1 MQEKNINQFRHNLYI
16 LDTSARLAY
25 YPCFRNSNNLNA
37 DEYASSKEFDTM
49 LLYITVCLVGFV
61 LLYFGAEWLVKGSSS
76 LARSLGITP
85 IVIGLT
91 VVAFG
96 TSAPELVVS
105 LISSIKGKSMIAVGN
120 VVGSNICNI
129 ALVLGLSALFNPI
142 KSDPSVIRR
151 DIPIMLGISLYL
163 LVLSF
168 NSRLG
173 RIEGATLFAG
183 IIAYTFMNYYLAKK
197 ETLDAGDAAG
207 GEMPGAIESEL
218 EEIGYIAS
226 RSKQI
231 MLVVVGIAGVVG
243 GAQMVVESAVYIMTQ
258 LGVSEKFIGLTIVAF
273 GTSLP
278 ELATSVVAAMR
289 GEMDISIGNLVGSNV
304 FNIMSVLG
312 VASLVRPIPIP
323 GGFFE
328 SGLWFDYL
336 VMLFTS
342 FLPWLLMRKTYTVD
356 RKGGAMLL
364 ACYVGYL
371 VYLIAKA

>member
-1 MQEKNINQFRHNLYI
+1 
-16 LDTSARLAY
+16 
-25 YPCFRNSNNLNA
+25 
-37 DEYASSKEFDTM
+37 M
-49 LLYITVCLVGFV
+49 LLYVAVCLVGFV

-76 LARSLGITP
+76 LARSLGVTP

-163 LVLSF
+163 LVLSA
-168 NSRLG
+168 NSTLG

-183 IIAYTFMNYYLAKK
+183 IIAYTFINYYLAKK
-197 ETLDAGDAAG
+197 ETREASG
-207 GEMPGAIESEL
+207 GEIAAAITSEL

-226 RSKQI
+226 RSKQVL
-231 MLVVVGIAGVVG
+231 LVVVGIAGVVG
-243 GAQMVVESAVYIMTQ
+243 GAQMVVESAVFIMTE

-312 VASLVRPIPIP
+312 AASLVRPIPIP
-323 GGFFE
+323 GGFFA
-328 SGLWFDYL
+328 SGLWIDYL

-342 FLPWLLMRKTYTVD
+342 FLPWLLMRRTYTVD

-364 ACYVGYL
+364 ACYVSYL
-371 VYLIAKA
+371 VYLIIKA

>member
-1 MQEKNINQFRHNLYI
+1 MVPYI
-16 LDTSARLAY
+16 LY
-25 YPCFRNSNNLNA
+25 
-37 DEYASSKEFDTM
+37 
-49 LLYITVCLVGFV
+49 CLVGFV

-105 LISSIKGKSMIAVGN
+105 LVSSIKGKSMIAVGN

-129 ALVLGLSALFNPI
+129 ALVLGISAVLNPI
-142 KSDPSVIRR
+142 KSDPAVVRR
-151 DIPIMLGISLYL
+151 DIPIMLAISLYL
-163 LVLSF
+163 LLLSF
-168 NSRLG
+168 NSTLG
-173 RIEGATLFAG
+173 RIEGATLFIG
-183 IIAYTFMNYYLAKK
+183 IILYTFMNYYLAKK
-197 ETLDAGDAAG
+197 ETAGAAD
-207 GEMPGAIESEL
+207 IESEL
-218 EEIGYIAS
+218 EDIGFVAS
-226 RSKQI
+226 RPKQ
-231 MLVVVGIAGVVG
+231 LVMIAVGIVGVVG
-243 GAQMVVESAVYIMTQ
+243 GAQAVVDSAVFIMTE

-323 GGFFE
+323 GGFIE
-328 SGLWFDYL
+328 SGLWIDYL
-336 VMLFTS
+336 VMMFTS
-342 FLPWLLMRKTYTVD
+342 FLPWLMMRKDFTVRRSD
-356 RKGGAMLL
+356 GIILL
-364 ACYVGYL
+364 LCYVGYL
-371 VYLIAKA
+371 TYLIIKA

>member
-1 MQEKNINQFRHNLYI
+1 
-16 LDTSARLAY
+16 
-25 YPCFRNSNNLNA
+25 
-37 DEYASSKEFDTM
+37 M
-49 LLYITVCLVGFV
+49 LLYIAICLGGFV

-76 LARSLGITP
+76 LARSLGVTP

-151 DIPIMLGISLYL
+151 DIPIMLAISLYL
-163 LVLSF
+163 LVLSV
-168 NSRLG
+168 NNTLG

-183 IIAYTFMNYYLAKK
+183 IIAYTFINYYLAKK
-197 ETLDAGDAAG
+197 ETREAAG
-207 GEMPGAIESEL
+207 GGEMTAAIESEL

-231 MLVVVGIAGVVG
+231 MLVIVGIAGVVG
-243 GAQMVVESAVYIMTQ
+243 GAQAVVESAVYIMTE

-312 VASLVRPIPIP
+312 AASLVRPIPIP
-323 GGFFE
+323 GGFFA
-328 SGLWFDYL
+328 SGLWIDYL

-356 RKGGAMLL
+356 RKGGAILL
-364 ACYVGYL
+364 SCYVGYL
-371 VYLIAKA
+371 TYLIIKA

>member
-1 MQEKNINQFRHNLYI
+1 MVPYI
-16 LDTSARLAY
+16 LY
-25 YPCFRNSNNLNA
+25 
-37 DEYASSKEFDTM
+37 
-49 LLYITVCLVGFV
+49 CLVGFV

-105 LISSIKGKSMIAVGN
+105 LVSSIKGKSMIAVGN

-129 ALVLGLSALFNPI
+129 ALVLGLSAVLNPI
-142 KSDPSVIRR
+142 KSDPTVVRR
-151 DIPIMLGISLYL
+151 DIPIMLAISLYL
-163 LVLSF
+163 LLLSF
-168 NSRLG
+168 NSTLG
-173 RIEGATLFAG
+173 RIEGATLFIG
-183 IIAYTFMNYYLAKK
+183 IILYTFMNYYLAKK
-197 ETLDAGDAAG
+197 ETAGAAD
-207 GEMPGAIESEL
+207 IESEL
-218 EEIGYIAS
+218 EDIGFVAS
-226 RSKQI
+226 RPKQ
-231 MLVVVGIAGVVG
+231 LVMIAVGIVGVVG
-243 GAQMVVESAVYIMTQ
+243 GAQAVVNSAVFIMTE

-323 GGFFE
+323 GGFIE
-328 SGLWFDYL
+328 SGLWIDYL
-336 VMLFTS
+336 VMMFTS
-342 FLPWLLMRKTYTVD
+342 FLPWLMMRKDFTVRRSD
-356 RKGGAMLL
+356 GIILL
-364 ACYVGYL
+364 ACYGGYL
-371 VYLIAKA
+371 TYLIIKA

>member
-1 MQEKNINQFRHNLYI
+1 
-16 LDTSARLAY
+16 
-25 YPCFRNSNNLNA
+25 
-37 DEYASSKEFDTM
+37 M
-49 LLYITVCLVGFV
+49 LLYIAICLVGFV

-76 LARSLGITP
+76 LARSLGVTP

-151 DIPIMLGISLYL
+151 DIPIMLAISLYL

-168 NSRLG
+168 NSTLG

-197 ETLDAGDAAG
+197 ETRDAAG

-231 MLVVVGIAGVVG
+231 LLVVVGIAGVVG

-278 ELATSVVAAMR
+278 ELATSMVAAMR

-312 VASLVRPIPIP
+312 VASLVRPILIP

-328 SGLWFDYL
+328 SGLWIDYL

-342 FLPWLLMRKTYTVD
+342 FLPWLLMRRTYTVN

-364 ACYVGYL
+364 VCYVGYL
-371 VYLIAKA
+371 TYLIIQA

>member
-1 MQEKNINQFRHNLYI
+1 MVFY
-16 LDTSARLAY
+16 LA
-25 YPCFRNSNNLNA
+25 L
-37 DEYASSKEFDTM
+37 
-49 LLYITVCLVGFV
+49 CLIGFV

-76 LARSLGITP
+76 LARSLGVSP

-105 LISSIKGKSMIAVGN
+105 LISSIQGKSMIAVGN

-129 ALVLGLSALFNPI
+129 ALVLGLSAVFNPI
-142 KSDPSVIRR
+142 KSDPSVVRR
-151 DIPIMLGISLYL
+151 DIPIMLAISVYL
-163 LVLSF
+163 LLLTF
-168 NSRLG
+168 NSKLS

-183 IIAYTFMNYYLAKK
+183 IILYTFMNYYLAKK
-197 ETLDAGDAAG
+197 EPGEATEVEAELAEIGFIDSRPKQMLLIAAG
-207 GEMPGAIESEL
+207 I
-218 EEIGYIAS
+218 
-226 RSKQI
+226 
-231 MLVVVGIAGVVG
+231 VGVVG
-243 GAQMVVESAVYIMTQ
+243 GAQIVVDNAVKIMAI

-312 VASLVRPIPIP
+312 IASMVRPISIP

-328 SGLWFDYL
+328 SGLWIDYL
-336 VMLFTS
+336 VMMFTS
-342 FLPWLLMRKTYTVD
+342 FLPWLMMRKNFTVTRQD
-356 RKGGAMLL
+356 GFILL
-364 ACYVGYL
+364 FCYFGYL
-371 VYLIAKA
+371 AYLIVKA